1 MSITILIPFLEH
13 SFPNDHVLRVILYT
27 TQLKEK
33 RISTFNTPLT
43 RLTDKQSIPTNKG
56 NNLHKA
62 IHYLLYTYNE

>member
-1 MSITILIPFLEH
+1 MSIPIIIPFLEH
-13 SFPNDHVLRVILYT
+13 SFPNHALRVILYT

-43 RLTDKQSIPTNKG
+43 RLTDKQNIPTNKG